1 MIDPD
6 IPSYFKAFLGVLAL
20 VLTVI
25 MFARCVY
32 YAGKFDGE
40 LRRKYPDTVARLKA
54 RHRYR
59 SWSFRFEG
67 AAPLWGASLM
77 NSDLAKDEGLRR
89 LREKAV
95 NSLIW
100 CTVIIAAFNILIR
113 LFG

>member
-1 MIDPD
+1 MKIDPD

-59 SWSFRFEG
+59 SWSLRFEG

-89 LREKAV
+89 LREKV
-95 NSLIW
+95 PLI
-100 CTVIIAAFNILIR
+100 LS
-113 LFG
+113 